1 MKFVL
6 KVKQK
11 LSVTEFT
18 EAQPVKLDN
27 EDGSFEEAS
36 ITFARTKANALLR
49 RWADGTGVKIR
60 TQKDWIKNPKTKQ
73 FEKQLMVQNGTTP
86 ETYVFIIEE

>member
-60 TQKDWIKNPKTKQ
+60 TQKDWVKNPKTKQ

>member
-27 EDGSFEEAS
+27 EDGSFE
-36 ITFARTKANALLR
+36 
-49 RWADGTGVKIR
+49 
-60 TQKDWIKNPKTKQ
+60 
-73 FEKQLMVQNGTTP
+73 
-86 ETYVFIIEE
+86 